1 MNPLKKFIYMDYAA
15 TTPLKKEVLEKM
27 LPYFVEKFGNPSTIY
42 EFGQEAR
49 RAIDGAR
56 KDIADFLGCAPKE
69 IIFTGSGTESV
80 NFALRGAAEAYK
92 DKGKHIITLKTEHQ
106 SVLHT
111 CEYLEKNGF
120 TVTYLDVERD
130 GLVDME
136 KLKSAIRPD
145 TILISIM
152 LANNEIGVIQDIQK
166 IGEMLKEYRKDTI
179 LPLFH
184 TDACQAV
191 GFLDINVRNLGVDLM
206 SFNAGKIYGPK
217 GVGALYIKKGT
228 KLIPQIQGGGQEYR
242 MRAGTENVAAIVGM
256 GEAFKLAVAE
266 KDREY
271 ARLQQLRDILIEGI
285 EKNIPKVYLNG
296 HRTKRLPNN
305 VNFSFE
311 GIEGETILLRLDMEG
326 ICVSSGSACTSG
338 TVDPSHV
345 LLSIGVPYEIA
356 HGSVRFSLGKD
367 TTQEEVLYVIEKMK
381 EIVADMRAI
390 SPLYQ

>member
-1 MNPLKKFIYMDYAA
+1 MDYAA

-27 LPYFVEKFGNPSTIY
+27 LPFFVEKFGNPSTIY
-42 EFGQEAR
+42 EFGQESR
-49 RAIDGAR
+49 RAIDGER
-56 KDIADFLGCAPKE
+56 KDIADIFHCAPKE

-80 NFALRGAAEAYK
+80 NFALRGVAEAYR
-92 DKGKHIITLKTEHQ
+92 DIGKHIVTLKTEHQ
-106 SVLHT
+106 AVLHT
-111 CEYLEKNGF
+111 CEYLEKNGYSI
-120 TVTYLDVERD
+120 TYLDTEKD
-130 GLVDME
+130 GLVDLE

-145 TILISIM
+145 TILVSVM
-152 LANNEIGVIQDIQK
+152 MANNEIGVIQDIQK
-166 IGEMLKEYRKDTI
+166 IGEILEQMRKKESV
-179 LPLFH
+179 LPVFH

-191 GFLDINVRNLGVDLM
+191 GFLDIDLRTLGVDLL
-206 SFNAGKIYGPK
+206 SFNGGKIYGPK
-217 GVGALYIKKGT
+217 GVGVLYIRKGVRV
-228 KLIPQIQGGGQEYR
+228 IPQIQGGGQEYR
-242 MRAGTENVAAIVGM
+242 LRAGTENVPAIIGM

-266 KDREY
+266 RERESK
-271 ARLQQLRDILIEGI
+271 RLEELRDLLIEGI

-296 HRTKRLPNN
+296 HRKKRLPNN

-345 LLSIGVPYEIA
+345 LLAIGVPYEIA

-367 TTQEEVLYVIEKMK
+367 TTREEVLYVIEKMK
-381 EIVADMRAI
+381 EVVADMRSI

>member
-1 MNPLKKFIYMDYAA
+1 MDYAA

-27 LPYFVEKFGNPSTIY
+27 LPFFVEKFGNPSTIY
-42 EFGQEAR
+42 EFGQESR
-49 RAIDGAR
+49 RAIDGSR
-56 KDIADFLGCAPKE
+56 RDISDFLGCAPKE
-69 IIFTGSGTESV
+69 VIFTGSGTESV
-80 NFALRGAAEAYK
+80 NLALRGVVEAYK
-92 DKGKHIITLKTEHQ
+92 DTGKHIVTLKTEHQ
-106 SVLHT
+106 AVLHT
-111 CEYLEKNGF
+111 CEYLEKNGY
-120 TVTYLDVERD
+120 TVTYLDVEKD
-130 GLVDME
+130 GLLNLE

-145 TILISIM
+145 TILVSIM
-152 LANNEIGVIQDIQK
+152 YANNEIGVIQDIQK
-166 IGEMLKEYRKDTI
+166 IGEFLEEIRKKDSL

-191 GFLDINVRNLGVDLM
+191 GFLDVNVRNLKVDLM

-217 GVGALYIKKGT
+217 GVGALCIKKGVRM
-228 KLIPQIQGGGQEYR
+228 IPQIQGGGQEYR

-256 GEAFKLAVAE
+256 GEALKLVMAE
-266 KDREY
+266 KDTEC
-271 ARLQQLRDILIEGI
+271 ARLKQLRDLLIEGI

-367 TTQEEVLYVIEKMK
+367 TTREEVIFVIEKMK
-381 EIVADMRAI
+381 EVVADMRSI

>member
-1 MNPLKKFIYMDYAA
+1 MDYAA

-27 LPYFVEKFGNPSTIY
+27 LPFFVEKFGNPSTIY
-42 EFGQEAR
+42 EFGQESR
-49 RAIDGAR
+49 RAIDGSR
-56 KDIADFLGCAPKE
+56 KDIADILHCAPKE

-80 NFALRGAAEAYK
+80 NFALRGVAEVYK
-92 DKGKHIITLKTEHQ
+92 DTGKHIVTLKTEHQ
-106 SVLHT
+106 AVLHT
-111 CEYLEKNGF
+111 CEYLEKNGYSI
-120 TVTYLDVERD
+120 TYLDTEKD
-130 GLVDME
+130 GLVDLE

-145 TILISIM
+145 TILVSIM
-152 LANNEIGVIQDIQK
+152 MANNEIGVIQDIQK
-166 IGEMLKEYRKDTI
+166 IGEILKQMRKKESV
-179 LPLFH
+179 LPVFH

-191 GFLDINVRNLGVDLM
+191 GFLDIDLRTLGVDLL
-206 SFNAGKIYGPK
+206 SFNGGKIYGPK
-217 GVGALYIKKGT
+217 GVGVLYIRKGVRV
-228 KLIPQIQGGGQEYR
+228 IPQIQGGGQEYR
-242 MRAGTENVAAIVGM
+242 LRAGTENVPAIIGM

-266 KDREY
+266 RERESK
-271 ARLQQLRDILIEGI
+271 RLEQLRDLLIEGI

-296 HRTKRLPNN
+296 HRKKRLPNN

-345 LLSIGVPYEIA
+345 LLAIGVPYEIA

-367 TTQEEVLYVIEKMK
+367 TTREEVLYVIEKMK
-381 EIVADMRAI
+381 EVVADMRSI